1 MKEFLLMFMVSQCY
15 EEWVGNQEKELVEMK
30 SKNFILYKFNIIYL
44 LNHILRNRKKSLFF
58 LILFIIIVIE
68 LYQQLYQNYD
78 QKVWV
83 LEQTK

>member
-44 LNHILRNRKKSLFF
+44 LNHILRSRKKSLFF